1 MGGESVDMGYEEE
14 CEVKGKSSMSRS
26 RRWKMSEMVIL
37 LSVGG
42 VMLVSVVC
50 VVVLVMIGEY

>member
-1 MGGESVDMGYEEE
+1 VYLVRV

-26 RRWKMSEMVIL
+26 KRWNMSEMVIL